1 MSILLQDSQ
10 AVKSCKDL
18 QVRIVRGQAGTV
30 SGIAKDIE
38 FIKTALRQCG
48 IDNIT
53 EVCFDKHVHTTGTAL
68 DTVDLQIFIEHTFV
82 DPLIFATVFPARHSI
97 VFVNQEFLHDWD
109 LDLFCAGT
117 AKHAAPI
124 PVCKTRACIAAL
136 KEMGVPNPRYL
147 GFGDAVE
154 APVPGAKVP
163 GFFLHVAGKSPLK
176 GTIALLEAWR
186 LHAFA
191 ASAPPQFL
199 IITAF
204 DVDGAMRPFFNLW
217 DSMLAD
223 KSASRQAN
231 EETGTPP
238 ALATA
243 WPANAGPLPEFEVCN
258 FAAGSC
264 IYMCR
269 KMLPAKA
276 IAALGALAAV
286 HVCPSAV
293 EGWGVYIDEGRR
305 AGAVVVTLDAPPM
318 NELVR
323 AGVHAHAGT
332 NAPANTHAPSGILVK
347 AVRGPSL
354 RLLVPKSWLH
364 YAPKLQTAKYKKK
377 FPQSIIYDWPQF
389 RTWLPAPG
397 ALAEALGHA
406 AAMDSATAAAYGKAA
421 QEQSRAEAEAF
432 VDNFSLLLEEFG
444 LIAPAAAT
452 ARTQRTQRTIHVR
465 IIRGGGEAS
474 YGLMRDVEFLSR
486 AVTAAAAASN
496 CRVEITNIVFDR
508 SRPIAATADA
518 VADVHLA
525 EVHLADVHLADVQI
539 YIEHVANI
547 RGRPVGGPA
556 KRSYLL
562 VNQEFFHDRDLDFI
576 NDGTVTA
583 LCKTHEGMRTVS
595 NALETLVSALSA
607 SASAPAKRTAQLLS
621 SYKLRTRSEAAASG
635 QHPNS
640 KVLYIG
646 FGNLA
651 PAPPLSI
658 QTKNPDMVLH
668 VMGKSPLKNT
678 RVLVEG
684 WLAAAATSLPGDSI
698 NSAFLLIIAYQ
709 RDDRTAPFFR
719 YWESLNPV
727 STLILPQSGILSAKN
742 KIDFVKGIYLCH
754 DRLSDAEIATL
765 GAEAGVHACP
775 SATEG
780 WGQYIDEGRRAGAVV
795 LTLDAPPMNELVTAT
810 SGVLI
815 PAVEGPA
822 VQKLL
827 PQSANEWYP
836 RNYWPRTFLPQDTE
850 ALAGGIRRAL
860 AIARDPE
867 AAAKIGAAAVARS
880 EADAAAFVTAISSII
895 LG

>member
-1 MSILLQDSQ
+1 MSILLQD
-10 AVKSCKDL
+10 L
-18 QVRIVRGQAGTV
+18 TVRIVRGQAGTV

-38 FIKTALRQCG
+38 FIKTALQRCG

-53 EVCFDKHVHTTGTAL
+53 EVCFDKHVHTAGTAAAP
-68 DTVDLQIFIEHTFV
+68 DTVDLQICIEHTFV
-82 DPLIFATVFPARHSI
+82 DPLIFATVFPARHTI

-117 AKHAAPI
+117 TPHAGAPI
-124 PVCKTRACIAAL
+124 PVCKTHACVAAL

-147 GFGDAVE
+147 SFGNAVE
-154 APVPGAKVP
+154 APAPGAKIP

-186 LHAFA
+186 LHAS
-191 ASAPPQFL
+191 ASAHATQKPAQTPTTQFL
-199 IITAF
+199 VITAF

-217 DSMLAD
+217 DGLLAD
-223 KSASRQAN
+223 KSAGKQAN

-238 ALATA
+238 ALAAA
-243 WPANAGPLPEFEVCN
+243 WPADAGPLPEFEVCN
-258 FAAGSC
+258 FTAGSSV
-264 IYMCR
+264 YMCR

-305 AGAVVVTLDAPPM
+305 AGTVVITLDAPPM

-323 AGVHAHAGT
+323 AHLKGHAHA
-332 NAPANTHAPSGILVK
+332 PAGAHAPSGILVK

-364 YAPKLQTAKYKKK
+364 YAPKLQTVKYKKK

-406 AAMDSATAAAYGKAA
+406 AAMDTATAAACGLAA

-444 LIAPAAAT
+444 LIVPT
-452 ARTQRTQRTIHVR
+452 ARAQRTLRVR
-465 IIRGGGEAS
+465 IVRSGGEAS

-486 AVTAAAAASN
+486 AAAAAAAASN
-496 CRVEITNIVFDR
+496 CRVEIIDTVFDR
-508 SRPIAATADA
+508 SRFVVAAAAATVNADI
-518 VADVHLA
+518 
-525 EVHLADVHLADVQI
+525 QI

-547 RGRPVGGPA
+547 RGRPAGGPA

-576 NDGTVTA
+576 NDGTVIA
-583 LCKTHEGMRTVS
+583 LCKTHEGKRTIS
-595 NALETLVSALSA
+595 NALEALASA
-607 SASAPAKRTAQLLS
+607 SSAPAKRTTQLLS
-621 SYKLRTRSEAAASG
+621 SYKLRTRSEVAGGG
-635 QHPNS
+635 QHHNS

-646 FGNLA
+646 FGNPA
-651 PAPPLSI
+651 PAPPLNI

-678 RVLVEG
+678 RALVEG
-684 WLAAAATSLPGDSI
+684 WLAVAATATESPGDSK

-709 RDDRTAPFFR
+709 RDDLTESFFR
-719 YWESLNPV
+719 YWESLKPV
-727 STLILPQSGILSAKN
+727 SVPGPPQSGILSAKN

-795 LTLDAPPMNELVTAT
+795 LTLDAPPMNELVTAA
-810 SGVLI
+810 SGVLV

-850 ALAGGIRRAL
+850 ALADGIRRAL

-880 EADAAAFVTAISSII
+880 EADAAAFVAAISSII
-895 LG
+895 LK